1 MEMFDLWGQVG
12 AYVPLEPPA
21 DKTAV
26 RALVGSTGPG
36 REELR
41 GAACLFVDG
50 PKLRAEVDGV
60 AVGWVPAEVASAYLS
75 VFSAWTAQGRIPR
88 VTARINIYDSYQPE
102 DGDLAHDGVWVSS
115 YIALAEPHLLQ
126 PLNAPPTASY
136 VELPEGRKQKVTV
149 TVDPG
154 SDDARPWI
162 QPEGAGWLYCSLR
175 AQHEQLARTT
185 REVVQVEVDSVVVG
199 TLTPAMSKNFLPLVN
214 LVAAT
219 GRVPVAR
226 GLIKGNHLQLEM
238 TVAALKSSEVTQAWL
253 RDNDL
258 TGDNGAGRMPAPDAT
273 EDPIEAASDPAGD
286 EPGSDGAAAEARE
299 PGFYADP
306 QGMADERF
314 WDGFDWTSRIR
325 MRPKP
330 AR

>member
-1 MEMFDLWGQVG
+1 MQMFDLWGQVG

-26 RALVGSTGPG
+26 RALVGSTSAG
-36 REELR
+36 RDELR
-41 GAACLFVDG
+41 STATLSVDG
-50 PKLRAEVDGV
+50 SKLRAEVSGV
-60 AVGWVPAEVASAYLS
+60 AVGWVPVEVASSYLP
-75 VFSAWTAQGRIPR
+75 VLAALTAQGRLPR
-88 VTARINIYDSYQPE
+88 VTARVNVYDSYQPE
-102 DGDLAHDGVWVSS
+102 DAGDGVWVSS

-126 PLNAPPTASY
+126 PLNAPPTAAH
-136 VELPEGRKQKVTV
+136 VELPEGRKQKVAV
-149 TVDPG
+149 TVDP
-154 SDDARPWI
+154 SSVEARPWI
-162 QPEGAGWLYCSLR
+162 QPEGAGWVYCSLH
-175 AQHEQLARTT
+175 AHEEQLARTT

-219 GRVPVAR
+219 DRVPVAR

-253 RDNDL
+253 RDHGL
-258 TGDNGAGRMPAPDAT
+258 TGDNGAGRLPAPDAT
-273 EDPIEAASDPAGD
+273 EDPIEAATDPAGD
-286 EPGSDGAAAEARE
+286 DLGPDGSGPDARE